1 MEKRLLFLTILV
13 VLLSA
18 CTLAGDITPPPSVAT
33 AAALRPTVD
42 AAASPQPTSV
52 PVRLQ
57 PPETRANLQ
66 NGEMIYLE
74 KCSACHGAEGG
85 GDGAQAANLPEG
97 ILPAALGDPGVAF
110 SSTPTDWYSIVT
122 RGNIERFMPGFSSLS
137 ETDRWDVVAY
147 AFTLSSTQE
156 DLQNGAEVYEQHCSQ
171 CHGGNGEGTETGPV
185 LADPA
190 KFVDRTVDEILS
202 IIRDGTDGQMPS
214 FAAELSEEELGSVSA
229 YLMNLSLVGRDSASA
244 EEVVTGPDGQVS
256 AVVRGQVFNGT
267 AGAVIPEDASVTLH
281 GFDEQSEVIL
291 DSSDVDETGAF
302 SFGEL
307 ELQPGWVIVATLEH
321 QGVVYGS
328 EIVDYAGEADVFLPL
343 TFFETSNDLEAVSV
357 DRLHIIL
364 NLVSEGV
371 LEVTQVWIIS
381 NPTDYTISS
390 PDGSGILEIALPQ
403 GATSLQFE
411 NDEIGGRFVSTEN
424 GFVDTLPMQPGLGT
438 HELVFSFLI
447 AFENG
452 MEYRQPIGYPIDAVV
467 IITSASG
474 LAVEGEGIIDQ
485 GQSQMGT
492 SLIRTYAGGR
502 IEAGSEVAITIM
514 TAEVE
519 GVDADN
525 MSLLNIGIGVVS
537 VFVAAAAVGIWWF
550 RRGIPSPD
558 EPYPKGDFHPPGRPE
573 GQDQE
578 ELLRSIANL
587 DDAFITGELDEETYQ
602 TRRSE
607 LKSKLINLMQT
618 ADHD

>member
-1 MEKRLLFLTILV
+1 VGKRLLFLSILV

-18 CTLAGDITPPPSVAT
+18 CNLAGDITPPPGVAT

-42 AAASPQPTSV
+42 AAASPRPTSV
-52 PVRLQ
+52 PVSLQ
-57 PPETRANLQ
+57 PPETHANLQ

-74 KCSACHGAEGG
+74 KCLPCHGAEGG
-85 GDGAQAANLPEG
+85 GDGPQAANLPEG
-97 ILPAALGDPGVAF
+97 ILPSALGDPGVAY
-110 SSTPTDWYSIVT
+110 SSTPMEWYSIVT
-122 RGNIERFMPGFSSLS
+122 RGNIESFMPGFSSLS

-147 AFTLSSTQE
+147 AFRLSSTLE
-156 DLQNGAEVYEQHCSQ
+156 DLQNGAEIYEQHCSQ
-171 CHGGNGEGTETGPV
+171 CHGGNGEGTDTGSVLTDPV
-185 LADPA
+185 
-190 KFVDRTVDEILS
+190 KFVDRTVDEILTV
-202 IIRDGTDGQMPS
+202 IRDGTDGQMPS
-214 FAAELSEEELGSVSA
+214 FADELSEDELGSVSA
-229 YLMNLSLVGRDSASA
+229 YLMNLSLAGGESETA
-244 EEVVTGPDGQVS
+244 EEVVTVPDGQVS

-267 AGAVIPEDASVTLH
+267 AGAGIPEDTSVTLH

-307 ELQPGWVIVATLEH
+307 ELQPGWVFVATIEH
-321 QGVVYGS
+321 QGVLYGS
-328 EIVDYAGEADVFLPL
+328 EIVDYAGEAEVFLPL
-343 TFFETSNDLEAVSV
+343 TFFETSDDLEAVSV

-364 NLVSEGV
+364 NLISEGV

-390 PDGSGILEIALPQ
+390 PDGSGIVEIALPQ

-411 NDEIGGRFVSTEN
+411 SDEFGDRFVSTEN

-447 AFENG
+447 AFEDG

-492 SLIRTYAGGR
+492 SVIRTYAGGR

-519 GVDADN
+519 GVDAQDG
-525 MSLLNIGIGVVS
+525 SLLNVGIGVVS
-537 VFVAAAAVGIWWF
+537 VLAAAAAVGIWWF

-558 EPYPKGDFHPPGRPE
+558 EPSVEGDFHSPGRSE
-573 GQDQE
+573 GQHQE

-587 DDAFITGELDEETYQ
+587 DDAFEAGELDEGAYQ
-602 TRRSE
+602 AGRSD
-607 LKSKLINLMQT
+607 LMSKLIDLMQ
-618 ADHD
+618 AAEHD